1 MKQVHTIA
9 MVGGAA
15 GVWVGRVPLVRVSTM
30 AEREPPMRP
39 DQLRS
44 LSGRP
49 RPPPDTVPAPVIL
62 VSASSIT
69 CTSVYQS
76 NIH

>member
-1 MKQVHTIA
+1 
-9 MVGGAA
+9 
-15 GVWVGRVPLVRVSTM
+15 M

-49 RPPPDTVPAPVIL
+49 RPPPDPSCPLAVL

-69 CTSVYQS
+69 CMSSVQLIGS
-76 NIH
+76 FHMIASLDQVPG